1 MKGQGLAQLLME
13 KSSSH
18 TVNLVSEHGSHILH
32 IDEDHEWYKDIIYFL
47 RNLSCPDYSVD
58 HQRRALRLKVEK
70 YVLTQDG
77 LGWRNPDGI
86 ILKCV
91 SVEESQTIIKEMHA
105 GVCGEHYAPRTTVAK
120 IMRAGYYWP
129 TLFKDVHSFV
139 RTCQECQF
147 FSGRPRL

>member
-1 MKGQGLAQLLME
+1 M
-13 KSSSH
+13 
-18 TVNLVSEHGSHILH
+18 
-32 IDEDHEWYKDIIYFL
+32 
-47 RNLSCPDYSVD
+47 RNLSCPDYLVD
-58 HQRRALRLKVEK
+58 HQRRAVRLKAEK
-70 YVLTQDG
+70 YILTQDG
-77 LGWRNPDGI
+77 LGWRNLDGI

-91 SVEESQTIIKEMHA
+91 SVEELETIIKEMH
-105 GVCGEHYAPRTTVAK
+105 GCIGGGHYAPRTVAAN